1 MPDQLANA
9 DQLSLEMLGGN
20 SNHTDPADE
29 KAARE
34 RNVGKMRLIWNQ
46 RRMMLRIAVGAL
58 IVSTLIAFVIPKRFE
73 STTRLMPP
81 DEKNSGLALLAAA
94 AGGRSSSSSGGGLVG
109 GLGGGLG
116 SVAGDLLGMKSSGA
130 LFVGILQSRTV
141 QDDLITKFNL
151 RKVYRDRLWEDARD
165 DLGKKTDITE
175 ERKSGIISIR
185 VTDHSPQRAAAMA
198 QEYVEELK
206 RLLTQVNT
214 SLAHRERVVLEERLA
229 QVKQDLES
237 AEKGFSEF
245 ASKNTAID
253 IQSQGKAM
261 IEAGAALEGQ
271 MIAAQTELQSLRQI
285 YSDGNIRVRTT
296 QARGNELQ
304 RQLEKLSGT
313 SHSVT
318 TSNGQADQ
326 MIYPSIRKLPLL
338 GVNYA
343 DLDRNTKIQEA
354 IFETLTQGYELAKV
368 EEAKETPNVK
378 VIDPPNVPEK
388 KSFPPRPLIII
399 LGALLPCFLG
409 AFWILGNARWLEIDQ
424 QDPGKVFAQEI
435 FKTMAAHLPSASNG
449 SSISPPKEG
458 SNGDLPGRNGST
470 SENKE
475 GSRPEE

>member
-34 RNVGKMRLIWNQ
+34 RTVGKMRLIWNQ

-165 DLGKKTDITE
+165 DL
-175 ERKSGIISIR
+175 
-185 VTDHSPQRAAAMA
+185 
-198 QEYVEELK
+198 EELK
-206 RLLTQVNT
+206 RCLTQVNT
-214 SLAHRERVVLEERLA
+214 SSAHRERVFLEDRLG

-245 ASKNTAID
+245 ASKKTAMD
-253 IQSQGKAM
+253 LK
-261 IEAGAALEGQ
+261 
-271 MIAAQTELQSLRQI
+271 
-285 YSDGNIRVRTT
+285 
-296 QARGNELQ
+296 ARG
-304 RQLEKLSGT
+304 
-313 SHSVT
+313 
-318 TSNGQADQ
+318 A
-326 MIYPSIRKLPLL
+326 PLM
-338 GVNYA
+338 
-343 DLDRNTKIQEA
+343 EA
-354 IFETLTQGYELAKV
+354 A
-368 EEAKETPNVK
+368 
-378 VIDPPNVPEK
+378 
-388 KSFPPRPLIII
+388 PR
-399 LGALLPCFLG
+399 
-409 AFWILGNARWLEIDQ
+409 
-424 QDPGKVFAQEI
+424 
-435 FKTMAAHLPSASNG
+435 
-449 SSISPPKEG
+449 
-458 SNGDLPGRNGST
+458 
-470 SENKE
+470 
-475 GSRPEE
+475 